1 LVDMYIV
8 LAGCAEQGSSNPFAA
23 SLDGGY
29 TAVHDEIQPAGSGTV
44 QTASGAI
51 TASVTASGGSGSYT
65 YSWSVS
71 ELTDLNNAFSV
82 NSTGTTNTATY
93 NTLVLNC
100 DIPANVFDPPNDA
113 VYEISCTV
121 SDGVASDIVV
131 SFNLAVNAIGA

>member
-1 LVDMYIV
+1 MYIV
-8 LAGCAEQGSSNPFAA
+8 LAGCAEQGSSSPFAA

-44 QTASGAI
+44 VTASGAI

-82 NSTGTTNTATY
+82 NSTGTTNGSTY
-93 NTLVLNC
+93 NTLTINC
-100 DIPANVFDPPNDA
+100 NIPASVTDPPNDA

-121 SDGVASDIVV
+121 SDGVASDIIV
-131 SFNLAVNAIGA
+131 SFNLAINAIAV

>member
-1 LVDMYIV
+1 MYIV
-8 LAGCAEQGSSNPFAA
+8 LAGCAEQGSSSPFAA

-29 TAVHDEIQPAGSGTV
+29 TELHDEIQSAGSGTV
-44 QTASGAI
+44 TTASGAI

-71 ELTDLNNAFSV
+71 EISDLNNAFSV
-82 NSTGTTNTATY
+82 NSTGTTNGSTY
-93 NTLVLNC
+93 DTLTIDCN
-100 DIPANVFDPPNDA
+100 IPANASDPPNDA

-131 SFNLAVNAIGA
+131 SFNLAINAIAV